1 MDITQTVNISG
12 YSASVCNKIKSVS
25 QVKKTEEVKE
35 LSEEEK
41 LVEFKKEIWKLRVT
55 SQNENHRIRK

>member
-25 QVKKTEEVKE
+25 QVKKTEDVWKKWVSLVLGVILLMNLAVLTKE
-35 LSEEEK
+35 SGQMK
-41 LVEFKKEIWKLRVT
+41 
-55 SQNENHRIRK
+55 N

>member
-41 LVEFKKEIWKLRVT
+41 LVEFK
-55 SQNENHRIRK
+55 RKYGRK